1 MPTILVQSPV
11 SVTVDGV
18 NFGAVADTIK
28 NNPALASGVQR
39 ALETWFDDY
48 KAQAEVALSLAKAG
62 ADATIATKDASL
74 TALSAAVTQAR
85 AVILDEKVNDEETVK
100 ALKAQIDE
108 FDRPEIEKKEASL
121 DAQISKLQAEKD
133 ALRSKGVETVDK
145 A

>member
-1 MPTILVQSPV
+1 MPIILVQSPI

-39 ALETWFDDY
+39 ALVDWFDDH
-48 KAQAEVALSLAKAG
+48 KAQAEVALSVAKAG
-62 ADATIATKDASL
+62 ADATIATKDANL

-85 AVILDEKVNDEETVK
+85 AVILDEKVNDEDTVK

-108 FDRPEIEKKEASL
+108 FDRPAIDKEKAAL
-121 DAQISKLQAEKD
+121 DAQIADLQAKRD
-133 ALRSKGVETVDK
+133 SLK
-145 A
+145 